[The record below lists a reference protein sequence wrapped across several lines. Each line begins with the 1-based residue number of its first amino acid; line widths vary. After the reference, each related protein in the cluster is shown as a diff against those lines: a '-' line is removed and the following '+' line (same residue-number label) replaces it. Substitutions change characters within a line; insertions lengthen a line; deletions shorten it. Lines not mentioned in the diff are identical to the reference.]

1 MENTGFVK
9 PERLEEKA
17 AAEQR
22 KVSAEQ
28 KRLNDH
34 GDKLTEL
41 LQNYVENYKTRNN
54 HNNDF
59 RNEYFRGTIMI
70 LVTLTVGVLLAMFL
84 LLWCEKISDVAAVA
98 GLISSIAAILSGVII
113 LPKIIAEYL
122 FSTNEDTINAEIIKE
137 IIKSDLEI
145 RNHLEMKEEQF
156 SDN

>member
-1 MENTGFVK
+1 M
-9 PERLEEKA
+9 
-17 AAEQR
+17 
-22 KVSAEQ
+22 
-28 KRLNDH
+28 
-34 GDKLTEL
+34 

-59 RNEYFRGTIMI
+59 RNEYFRVTIMI